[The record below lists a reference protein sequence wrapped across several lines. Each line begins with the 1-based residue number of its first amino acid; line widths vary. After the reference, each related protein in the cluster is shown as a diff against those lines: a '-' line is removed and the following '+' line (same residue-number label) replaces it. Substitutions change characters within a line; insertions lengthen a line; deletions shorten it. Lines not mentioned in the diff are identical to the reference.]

1 MPVLALSVEAT
12 GLRVRRLGSHLG
24 CAATRSAACA
34 PKEVTAVIAALALAG
49 CASKSADVAPA
60 YVSPL
65 QYQSFTCPQLTA
77 EAQRVAAAA
86 ATAAGQ
92 QDAKRQGCRGNHRGC
107 AHRLARAISDP
118 RRQAKRRSASAT
130 ER

>member
-12 GLRVRRLGSHLG
+12 GLRVRRLASHSG

-34 PKEVTAVIAALALAG
+34 TKEVTAVIAALALVG

-65 QYQSFTCPQLTA
+65 QC

-92 QDAKRQGCRGNHRGC
+92 QDSQATKDAVATTVGV
-107 AHRLARAISDP
+107 LIVWPARFSDP
-118 RRQAKRRSASAT
+118 RRQPKRRSASAT